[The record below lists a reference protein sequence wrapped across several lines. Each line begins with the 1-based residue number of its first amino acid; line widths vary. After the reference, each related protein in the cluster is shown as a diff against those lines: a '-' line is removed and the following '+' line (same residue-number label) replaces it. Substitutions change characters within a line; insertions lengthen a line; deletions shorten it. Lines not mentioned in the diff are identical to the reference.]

1 VIRLVTPLTHDTVTV
16 KEGRLRGLIQ
26 SNALAWRSRPSSRFT
41 GRPRRLYRED
51 NFILEV
57 KAIGGKL
64 QADQYEQQH
73 AVSVKEYSFGD
84 FVDA

>member
-1 VIRLVTPLTHDTVTV
+1 MPWH
-16 KEGRLRGLIQ
+16 GGPGLHRDLPVGQ
-26 SNALAWRSRPSSRFT
+26 
-41 GRPRRLYRED
+41 GLYRED

-64 QADQYEQQH
+64 PADQYEQQH
-73 AVSVKEYSFGD
+73 AVSVKEYSFDD